1 MIHPYLRQVTNLF
14 SQFSIAFCYPKK
26 FQKFE
31 IDLLLTTNY
40 SLCSIIHPMMSSL
53 IYFPQAI
60 TQQTHVILHRVSP
73 EPPVPTL
80 LQFLLPLMTLKVPFS
95 NLKAFIQFIQF
106 V

>member
-1 MIHPYLRQVTNLF
+1 MIHPYLRQVTNNHL
-14 SQFSIAFCYPKK
+14 SP
-26 FQKFE
+26 
-31 IDLLLTTNY
+31 LLTTNY

-60 TQQTHVILHRVSP
+60 TQQTHVILHHASP